1 MKTTIPAKSEEAGQR
16 LVNVLRK
23 MAAEYEYKT
32 GRVFIVSPR
41 EISEYINGKSS
52 VQRIAAVAKAHPE
65 LVGYRAGYRK
75 TCQGCMA
82 SRAAAGYYEAKIK
95 YTVQ

>member
-23 MAAEYEYKT
+23 MAAEYKYKT

-52 VQRIAAVAKAHPE
+52 VQRIAAAKSHPE
-65 LVGYRAGYRK
+65 LVGYKPGYRK

-95 YTVQ
+95 YTVP